1 MIGAQ
6 EMIIELEIVEA
17 RGLLASDRNGFSD
30 PYVVVEK
37 TPGLRAGAKTPIIK
51 KTLDPVWNFK
61 TVLHFTS
68 DLEKLKFRVFDW
80 DRFSSDD
87 PLGSCS
93 FSPSIFND
101 GVPIDTWEPLK
112 QKPKKKKKCLLFF
125 PLPSPPI
132 PRAHSHPTA
141 HPAQWPQEKRN
152 RCTQSR
158 ASCTSR

>member
-6 EMIIELEIVEA
+6 EMIIEVEIVEA

-30 PYVVVEK
+30 PYVVIEK

-68 DLEKLKFRVFDW
+68 DLEKIKFRVFDW

-93 FSPSIFND
+93 FAPSIFND

-112 QKPKKKKKCLLFF
+112 QKPKKKKRCLCP
-125 PLPSPPI
+125 PL
-132 PRAHSHPTA
+132 
-141 HPAQWPQEKRN
+141 RN
-152 RCTQSR
+152 SLCLPCTHLPL
-158 ASCTSR
+158 